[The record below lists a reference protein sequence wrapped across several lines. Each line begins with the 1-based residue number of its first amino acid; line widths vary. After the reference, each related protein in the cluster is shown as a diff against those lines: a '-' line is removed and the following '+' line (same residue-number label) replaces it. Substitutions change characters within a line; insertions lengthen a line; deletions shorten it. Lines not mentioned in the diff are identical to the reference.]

1 MVAIGRAASYQTA
14 GAAES
19 VVDVYG
25 EDLLIDD
32 RRVRASVSPCVLAMF
47 ASVAL
52 LAEPQPPPPEP
63 TLAVVLERA
72 AAYVAEF
79 YRRLSGIV
87 AEEHYVQDWYA
98 VRPEGRTSLGHREL
112 RSDLVLIKPGS
123 DASWTEFRDVFEV
136 DGRAIRTRDDRLE
149 HMLREPAG
157 LASAHVSTILEE
169 SARFNIGDVDRNVNT
184 PLFTLRFL
192 EAANQPRFKFKRSPD
207 AVPGTAASASAP
219 SDRVFRVSTEV
230 WVIAYDEVRSPTL
243 IRSAQRKDQP
253 AHGRFWIEPATGRVL
268 VSELIVED
276 RRIRATIDVSFQSEP
291 LLEMLVPVA
300 MRERYE
306 IKPSRSR
313 VEGRATLRPVSTTH
327 VLGGATAAA

>member
-1 MVAIGRAASYQTA
+1 
-14 GAAES
+14 
-19 VVDVYG
+19 
-25 EDLLIDD
+25 
-32 RRVRASVSPCVLAMF
+32 MF

-52 LAEPQPPPPEP
+52 LAEPQQPPPPEP
-63 TLAVVLERA
+63 TLATVLERA
-72 AAYVAEF
+72 AAYVDEF

-98 VRPEGRTSLGHREL
+98 VRPDGRTSLGHREL
-112 RSDLVLIKPGS
+112 RSDLVLLKPER

-136 DGRAIRTRDDRLE
+136 DGRAIRTRDARLE

-157 LASAHVSTILEE
+157 VASAHVSTILAE

-184 PLFTLRFL
+184 PLFMLRFL
-192 EAANQPRFKFKRSPD
+192 EAGNQARFKFKRSPD
-207 AVPGTAASASAP
+207 AVPATAASVSAP
-219 SDRVFRVSTEV
+219 ADRVFRVSTEV

-243 IRSAQRKDQP
+243 IRSAQRTNQP

-268 VSELIVED
+268 VSELIVGD

-300 MRERYE
+300 MREHYE

-313 VEGRATLRPVSTTH
+313 VEGHATYGRFRP
-327 VLGGATAAA
+327 LGGRP

>member
-1 MVAIGRAASYQTA
+1 MRLKAVLDVD
-14 GAAES
+14 GA
-19 VVDVYG
+19 DPLTH
-25 EDLLIDD
+25 DQ
-32 RRVRASVSPCVLAMF
+32 RVRASVSPCVLAMF

-52 LAEPQPPPPEP
+52 LAEPQPPPPDP

-87 AEEHYVQDWYA
+87 AEEHYVQDWHG
-98 VRPEGRTSLGHREL
+98 VRPEGKTSLGHVEL
-112 RSDLVLIKPGS
+112 RSDLVLMKPGG
-123 DASWTEFRDVFEV
+123 DAPWTEFRDVFEV
-136 DGRAIRTRDDRLE
+136 DGRAIRTRDNRLE
-149 HMLREPAG
+149 HMLREPTTV
-157 LASAHVSTILEE
+157 ASAHVSTILAE

-192 EAANQPRFKFKRSPD
+192 ETVNQARFKFKRSVD
-207 AVPGTAASASAP
+207 AVAPTAASNSAP
-219 SDRVFRVSTEV
+219 ADRVFRVSTEV
-230 WVIAYDEVRSPTL
+230 WVIAYEEVRSPTL

-313 VEGRATLRPVSTTH
+313 VEGRATYGQFRRLTF
-327 VLGGATAAA
+327 

>member
-1 MVAIGRAASYQTA
+1 
-14 GAAES
+14 
-19 VVDVYG
+19 
-25 EDLLIDD
+25 
-32 RRVRASVSPCVLAMF
+32 VSTCVAMF

-52 LAEPQPPPPEP
+52 LAEPQTPSPEP
-63 TLAVVLERA
+63 TLATVLERA
-72 AAYVAEF
+72 AAYVSEF

-87 AEEHYVQDWYA
+87 AEEHYVQDWYS

-112 RSDLVLIKPGS
+112 HSDLVLLKPGS
-123 DASWTEFRDVFEV
+123 DAPWTEFRDVFEV
-136 DGRAIRTRDDRLE
+136 DGRAIRTRDARLE

-157 LASAHVSTILEE
+157 EASAHVSTILAE

-192 EAANQPRFKFKRSPD
+192 EAANQRRFKFKRSAD
-207 AVPGTAASASAP
+207 TVPGTTPPVSAP
-219 SDRVFRVSTEV
+219 GDRVFRVSTEV
-230 WVIAYDEVRSPTL
+230 WVIAYDEVGSRTL
-243 IRSAQRKDQP
+243 IRSVQRKDQP

-268 VSELIVED
+268 VSELTVED

-306 IKPSRSR
+306 IKPSHSV
-313 VEGRATLRPVSTTH
+313 VEGRATYGRFRP
-327 VLGGATAAA
+327 LGSPP

>member
-1 MVAIGRAASYQTA
+1 VRLKAVLHVDGEASRTHDQ
-14 GAAES
+14 S
-19 VVDVYG
+19 
-25 EDLLIDD
+25 
-32 RRVRASVSPCVLAMF
+32 VRASLSLGVVAMF

-63 TLAVVLERA
+63 TLATVLERA

-87 AEEHYVQDWYA
+87 AEEHYVQDWHS
-98 VRPEGRTSLGHREL
+98 VRPEGNTSLGHREL
-112 RSDLVLIKPGS
+112 RSDLVLIKPGG

-136 DGRAIRTRDDRLE
+136 DGRTIRTRDDRLE

-157 LASAHVSTILEE
+157 VVPAHVSAILEE

-184 PLFTLRFL
+184 PLFMLRFL
-192 EAANQPRFKFKRSPD
+192 ETSNQARFKFKRSAN
-207 AVPGTAASASAP
+207 AVPGTAASVPAP

-230 WVIAYDEVRSPTL
+230 WVIAYDEIRSPTL

-300 MRERYE
+300 MRERYD
-306 IKPSRSR
+306 IKPSRSLI
-313 VEGRATLRPVSTTH
+313 EGRATYGRFRL
-327 VLGGATAAA
+327 LGP

>member
-1 MVAIGRAASYQTA
+1 VWPCLLA
-14 GAAES
+14 
-19 VVDVYG
+19 VV
-25 EDLLIDD
+25 
-32 RRVRASVSPCVLAMF
+32 

-52 LAEPQPPPPEP
+52 PATPQPPPPEP

-72 AAYVAEF
+72 AAYVAQF
-79 YRRLSGIV
+79 YRRLSGIA
-87 AEEHYVQDWYA
+87 AEERYVQDWYS
-98 VRPEGRTSLGHREL
+98 VRPKGKTGLGHREL
-112 RSDLVLIKPGS
+112 RSDLVLLKPGS
-123 DASWTEFRDVFEV
+123 DEPWTEFRDVFEV

-149 HMLREPAG
+149 HLLREPAG
-157 LASAHVSTILEE
+157 AASAPVSTILTE

-192 EAANQPRFKFKRSPD
+192 EAANQPRFKFKRSAD
-207 AVPGTAASASAP
+207 AMPGTTASVAAP

-268 VSELIVED
+268 ITELTVAD
-276 RRIRATIDVSFQSEP
+276 RRVRATIDVSFQSEP

-306 IKPSRSR
+306 IKPSRSL
-313 VEGRATLRPVSTTH
+313 VEGRATYGRFRLLP
-327 VLGGATAAA
+327 AE